1 LWADLYLGLESVL
14 LLLALQLSLLLLLL
28 LLLSQELMT
37 LSQ

>member
-14 LLLALQLSLLLLLL
+14 LLLALQLSLLLLL
-28 LLLSQELMT
+28 SQELMT